1 MTAFYEFMVSKNKH
15 AIFALALASK
25 DLDLEED
32 YFRSSFRAILHF
44 LTISVANKCDL
55 SSYYQYNG
63 KRYCHLSPHC
73 CFLPPRAAQ
82 LRVAQPSKVVCQSKL
97 PHHLRRPFSKVS
109 LRLVYLWAL
118 FLHTLWPF
126 HLRTVLASAAVRTR
140 LQDHNVFRAPRVL
153 GRPGPGPGGRLPTYI
168 VGLFRCSR
176 EPKVSLPR
184 RSRARR
190 PSLPDRFRGQR
201 STLFRALGHLETQ
214 RLAPASKQAITSTT
228 SPAPATS
235 L

>member
-1 MTAFYEFMVSKNKH
+1 MTVFYEFMVSKNKH

-82 LRVAQPSKVVCQSKL
+82 LRVAQPSKV
-97 PHHLRRPFSKVS
+97 S
-109 LRLVYLWAL
+109 LRLIVYG
-118 FLHTLWPF
+118 
-126 HLRTVLASAAVRTR
+126 RYSVR
-140 LQDHNVFRAPRVL
+140 LC
-153 GRPGPGPGGRLPTYI
+153 RPGTQSIGP
-168 VGLFRCSR
+168 SR
-176 EPKVSLPR
+176 PR
-184 RSRARR
+184 FRR
-190 PSLPDRFRGQR
+190 PSAHQPSTPDHIRNQPSASLRG
-201 STLFRALGHLETQ
+201 LCGLETQ
-214 RLAPASKQAITSTT
+214 SLAPAS
-228 SPAPATS
+228 
-235 L
+235 